1 MPTTARPRKKKT
13 TTTVEEIGVGADLG
27 EDQINELDVSLESVE
42 NAETLRDVLQQ
53 YGVDENDIL
62 FRIYRVKPEGDSFC
76 FESPQ
81 LDEKYLQQQRGGG
94 SFKARLFI
102 GGKYKRTISL
112 NVEPPMEANG
122 NGNGHGGSNHEQ
134 FLEKLLTILITNQM
148 THTVSPVAGP
158 TIIDLTQALSN
169 LDNLR
174 GKQDNAMDIFLKG
187 VDLAK
192 ALQSDN
198 NGSGDWKTE
207 LLKMGRDAIPAITSV
222 VQSRIKPNP
231 PTPIPQPENAAVIDP
246 NVLSDEQKRVALL
259 QGIGYL
265 KQQFFLG
272 LDPEMAL
279 NYIVTNAG
287 NPQNQLIIKE
297 ILKMKWEEIVALD
310 AEIEQEP
317 FLSAFRSLYDG
328 LRSEFGADDPVGDD
342 PGGIAGDAGDNG
354 NDGKP
359 GKKGK

>member
-13 TTTVEEIGVGADLG
+13 TTTVEEIGVGTDLG
-27 EDQINELDVSLESVE
+27 EEQLNELDVSLESVE
-42 NAETLRDVLQQ
+42 NAETLREVLQQ

-112 NVEPPMEANG
+112 NVEPPMESNG

-134 FLEKLLTILITNQM
+134 FLEKLLTILITQQM
-148 THTVSPVAGP
+148 THTVSPAAGP

-198 NGSGDWKTE
+198 NGGGDWKTE

-222 VQSRIKPNP
+222 VQARTQPQP
-231 PTPIPQPENAAVIDP
+231 PTVAPPPENAAVIDP
-246 NVLSDEQKRVALL
+246 NQLTEEQKRGALL
-259 QGIGYL
+259 QGIAYL

-310 AEIEQEP
+310 AEIQQEP
-317 FLSAFRSLYDG
+317 FFSAFRALYDG
-328 LRSEFGADDPVGDD
+328 LRSEFGTEDPMGDD
-342 PGGIAGDAGDNG
+342 PGGIAGDVGNTG
-354 NDGKP
+354 NDGKSRP
-359 GKKGK
+359 KGK